1 MDKKSVSWSI
11 KKYRLFVKCN
21 MKSCAELDLQ
31 AIRGKIARR
40 HKGKNR

>member
-1 MDKKSVSWSI
+1 MSKKSISWNI
-11 KKYRLFVKCN
+11 KKYRYFVKAG
-21 MKSCAELDLQ
+21 MSACAELELQ